1 MNPKFKPSQ
10 KAVSL
15 KKLCL
20 SVPKKNQSADNNN
33 RMHFSSDSSQ

>member
-20 SVPKKNQSADNNN
+20 SVPKKNQSVDNIF
-33 RMHFSSDSSQ
+33 MHFSSDSSQ